1 MGGSIPSRPTWN
13 REVTLARKPHKEMRK
28 STFVCNCGG
37 VCGVNQTHDQMTK
50 AYLAKYGDDPH
61 NRSVDA
67 KWRMFGKLAKAGRL

>member
-1 MGGSIPSRPTWN
+1 
-13 REVTLARKPHKEMRK
+13 MRK

>member
-1 MGGSIPSRPTWN
+1 MTK
-13 REVTLARKPHKEMRK
+13 KPHKELRK

-37 VCGVNQTHDQMTK
+37 ACCGVDKDRFQMTQQFL
-50 AYLAKYGDDPH
+50 YRFGDDPH